1 MTPSRDTTPSA
12 TPSTTATGSQGNGSD
27 SGLRFVRSR
36 HLEIEQRAGDEMV
49 LVHSL
54 LGNRLEVNE
63 ATYRFLELFDQ
74 PRSLKDLAS
83 PAAVEKVRP
92 WFERLQRA
100 SFLVREDH
108 EETLSDKVLRR
119 VSRGLFRCPAYS
131 HRTETPPDVVF
142 LGVPFDY
149 GNHKDPG
156 ARYGPEALRS
166 LSQTFHYV
174 LERDSGRPR
183 GWYDNRL
190 DRPILQGVTLGDAG
204 DLFIAPNE
212 SPGQVF
218 RKLRGAVEGILD
230 VGGLPVALG
239 GDHSITFA
247 TISAYRRPLSI
258 FQIDAHTDLAPY
270 YPSVENHHGN
280 VMSRALTL
288 DHVEGIFQVGGRGT
302 TGGPLDRGRDGVEL
316 CLSPQA
322 LREVGIDG
330 VLERMPKDRDYYVSL
345 DIDALDPAQ
354 APGTSTPVPGGLG
367 FEEVVDLVN
376 AVAARRRCIGFD
388 LVEINPRR
396 DPQDLTAAVGLELLL
411 AFLGSHFSQREPRR
425 DPQGSKRSRPRGEPR
440 GEDA

>member
-1 MTPSRDTTPSA
+1 MTPTRDTVSH
-12 TPSTTATGSQGNGSD
+12 SDTGHGNGSE
-27 SGLRFVRSR
+27 SGLRYVRSR
-36 HLEIEQRAGDEMV
+36 HLQIEQQAGDEMV

-63 ATYRFLELFDQ
+63 ATYRFLELFEK
-74 PRSLKDLAS
+74 PRSLEDLAS

-92 WFERLQRA
+92 SFERLQRA
-100 SFLVREDH
+100 SFLIPEDH
-108 EETLSDKVLRR
+108 QETLSDKILRR
-119 VSRGLFRCPAYS
+119 VSPGLFRSPAYTS
-131 HRTETPPDVVF
+131 RTETPPEVVF

-156 ARYGPEALRS
+156 ARYGPEALRR
-166 LSQTFHYV
+166 LSQTLHYV
-174 LERDSGRPR
+174 LEHDNGRPK

-218 RKLRGAVEGILD
+218 RKLRGAVERILD

-247 TISAYRRPLSI
+247 TVSAYRRPLSI

-270 YPSVENHHGN
+270 FPSVENHHGN

-288 DHVEGIFQVGGRGT
+288 DHVEGIYQVGGRGT
-302 TGGPLDRGRDGVEL
+302 TAAPLDRGRDGVEL
-316 CLSPQA
+316 CLSPRA
-322 LREVGIDG
+322 LRDVGIDG
-330 VLERMPKDRDYYVSL
+330 VLERMPADRDYYVSL

-367 FEEVVDLVN
+367 FEEVLDLLN
-376 AVAARRRCIGFD
+376 AVAGRRRCIGFD

-411 AFLGSHFSQREPRR
+411 AFLGSHFLQPGRQGDPRQDPR
-425 DPQGSKRSRPRGEPR
+425 QDPQDSNRQDPRE
-440 GEDA
+440 GEDP